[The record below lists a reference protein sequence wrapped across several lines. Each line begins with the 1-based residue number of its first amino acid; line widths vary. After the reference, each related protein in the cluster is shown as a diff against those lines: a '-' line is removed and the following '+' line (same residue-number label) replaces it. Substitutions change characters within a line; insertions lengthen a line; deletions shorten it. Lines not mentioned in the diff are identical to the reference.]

1 MRFENVSEYLKSGF
15 RPAVVVIGTGP
26 AGMSL
31 AERLASH
38 GVPSLLVEA
47 GGYDGSAESQ
57 DFYRGTVIGDHYL
70 DLHACRLRQFGG
82 SSGCWS
88 GWCRPLDED
97 DFLPR
102 PDVPHT
108 GWPIRHSDL
117 APYDAPASAYLR
129 TTVRPPDRALTPDLD
144 QIGFAFSP
152 PVRLGFE
159 RRSAIEQ
166 SERIGLLTNTP
177 VVELVPVNGRIESLV
192 VVESGARRRT
202 LPVPIVCLCTGGIE
216 NSRLLLW
223 SNRQHQ
229 GGVVP
234 KAETL
239 GRFWMEHPV
248 YPIGDAVTQ
257 DGIARDREQRKYFAP
272 SREAK
277 KRLGILGAHLN
288 LLEVEHP
295 DGMARELVREAMC
308 MAPGFFDM
316 AYETF
321 GREFW
326 CGHRMYLEWEQTPHP
341 ENRVELGTEVDANGM
356 PRTRLYWRK
365 GEIERRTAFEMVRL
379 YGEMLV
385 KAGLGRARYLTWLEE
400 NRDYPI
406 KAQTGGPHH
415 MGGTRMAESPAT
427 GIVDRDC
434 RVFGV
439 DNLYIGGSSVF
450 TTGGHAN
457 PTFTIVQL
465 ALRLADHLRDR
476 VPAA

>member
-1 MRFENVSEYLKSGF
+1 MRFERVADLQASGF
-15 RPAVVVIGTGP
+15 APAVFIVGTGP

-38 GVPSLLVEA
+38 GVPSLLLEA

-57 DFYRGTVIGDHYL
+57 DHFRGTVEGDPYL

-102 PDVPHT
+102 PDVAHT
-108 GWPIRHSDL
+108 GWPIRKSDL
-117 APYDAPASAYLR
+117 DPYEAAAAAYLR
-129 TTVRPPDRALTPDLD
+129 TTPRPPDRALTPDLD

-159 RRSAIEQ
+159 RRAAIEQ
-166 SERIGLLTNTP
+166 SDRIGLLTNAP
-177 VVELVPVNGRIESLV
+177 VLELVPVKGRIGALV
-192 VVESGARRRT
+192 VADAAGQRHR
-202 LPVPIVCLCTGGIE
+202 LPVGIVCLCTGGIE

-223 SNRQHQ
+223 SNQKHQ

-234 KAETL
+234 HAQTL
-239 GRFWMEHPV
+239 GRYWMEHPV

-257 DGIARDREQRKYFAP
+257 DGVARERTQRKYFAP
-272 SREAK
+272 SRGAK
-277 KRLGILGAHLN
+277 QRLAIGGAHLN
-288 LLEVEHP
+288 LIQVDHRE
-295 DGMARELVREAMC
+295 GFARELFREAIC
-308 MAPGFFDM
+308 MAPGFFDR
-316 AYETF
+316 AYETI
-321 GREFW
+321 GRELW
-326 CGHRMYLEWEQTPHP
+326 CGHRMYLEWEQMPLP
-341 ENRVELGTEVDANGM
+341 ENRIELGTEIDALGM
-356 PRTRLYWRK
+356 PRTTLHWRK
-365 GEIERRTAFEMVRL
+365 GEMERRTAHEMVRL

-385 KAGLGRARYLTWLEE
+385 KAGLGRARFARWLDE
-400 NRDYPI
+400 NGDYPA
-406 KAQTGGPHH
+406 KAQIGGPHH
-415 MGGTRMAESPAT
+415 MGGTRMADAPAR
-427 GIVDRDC
+427 GVVDRDC

-465 ALRLADHLRDR
+465 AMRLADHLHGRL
-476 VPAA
+476 PAA